1 MSTNIPL
8 DPISM
13 WKKIYEQTEANWSNV
28 LQELMEKE
36 AFSEGMGDTLNQYLQ
51 YQELVNK
58 MTETYLKEINI
69 PSRQE
74 IADIGSLII
83 NLEEKFDQLNDEI
96 DERFQQLNKLEK
108 SLTKIDEKI
117 STIYQSSKSIN
128 K

>member
-69 PSRQE
+69 PSHQE